1 MRPVSKGVCPQ
12 NSESSLNTPE
22 SCFAAWSLD
31 DSIRAKSASGGVAAE
46 LYKWAVKRGM
56 WISGVKM
63 MDALFAEHYLTKDL
77 DTLGDFQNSKY
88 VYSDTKYVF
97 KQIAEKLKNN
107 ESVLFVGLPCQ
118 CDALKAVCNIKRIST
133 NKLYVVDLICP
144 WYGTADLSERTCVCN

>member
-1 MRPVSKGVCPQ
+1 M
-12 NSESSLNTPE
+12 
-22 SCFAAWSLD
+22 
-31 DSIRAKSASGGVAAE
+31 IASGQKCIWGRAAE

-63 MDALFAEHYLTKDL
+63 MDALFAEHYLKRFGHFR
-77 DTLGDFQNSKY
+77 GDFQNSKY

-107 ESVLFVGLPCQ
+107 ERVALFVGLPCQ

-133 NKLYVVDLICP
+133 NKLYVVDLYLS